1 MPIHPKRVLLIGVR
15 VLVLAGFLF
24 SLLIPAP
31 VWAGGAQPALPGAA
45 SLQPEEETPV
55 QLAAEVVNM
64 TIRPATEADNALVRL
79 NPKTYSL
86 QRQGPVWYPAIA
98 ETQADFTLRN
108 PTGLE
113 VSLPILFPLASALET
128 VDWNLNPRYM
138 VPRLESFQVTVDG
151 KPIAYMVSEL
161 PNPKGPDLP
170 LLPWA
175 SFPVAFPAGAET
187 HIRLSYLFPLLPSMT
202 GIEMALYYVFSSAA
216 GWAGPV
222 NSTELV
228 LNLPYPA
235 SADTLA
241 GMPPGDLRL
250 PPYYRPSLRA
260 ELPSGLV
267 LEGNQARWTWQEREP
282 GAGEDFTIWL
292 LQPDR
297 WQELEAARAAVQ
309 ASPRDGHA
317 WLDLASSYYFLS
329 WPSFDQPLSIFSSS
343 YLSVC
348 FQSFRKAASML
359 PDHPAAHAGLALA
372 ALAPHMAEAD
382 ASAQEF
388 QFVQD
393 ELRIATQLD
402 ARDPTWA
409 KKAGSSGRLLAIL
422 KGVVNLYDK
431 KSATATAASTAEQTA
446 HPVLQATVTPT
457 PTRLPTPTLLCSPT
471 PPPVPTASPVAT
483 AGTSGNGQSTL
494 IVVAAG
500 VVIGLALAVFL
511 ALKRKRKQG
520 IESRE

>member
-1 MPIHPKRVLLIGVR
+1 MLLLSRKLLWSGIKC
-15 VLVLAGFLF
+15 LVLSCVIASMLVP
-24 SLLIPAP
+24 IPAQ
-31 VWAGGAQPALPGAA
+31 AGGAQPVLPGGS
-45 SLQPEEETPV
+45 SLQPGEATLV
-55 QLAAEVVNM
+55 QLEAEVVTM
-64 TIRPATEADNALVRL
+64 TVRPATEADNTLVRL
-79 NPKTYSL
+79 TPKAYTL
-86 QRQGPVWYPAIA
+86 QFIRPVWFPAIA
-98 ETQADFTLRN
+98 EVQADFTFKN
-108 PTGLE
+108 PTGQAL
-113 VSLPILFPLASALET
+113 SLSTWFPLASALEN
-128 VDWNLNPRYM
+128 VDWISHPQKA
-138 VPRLESFQVTVDG
+138 VPRIESFEASVDG
-151 KPIAYMVSEL
+151 NLVNYTVSEQ
-161 PNPKGPDLP
+161 PNPNGFDQPA
-170 LLPWA
+170 LPWA
-175 SFPVAFPAGAET
+175 SFLVTFPSRSET
-187 HIRLSYLFPLLPSMT
+187 RIHLSYRLPLVPSMT
-202 GIEMALYYVFSSAA
+202 ANEMALYYVFHTGA

-222 NSTELV
+222 GRTELV

-241 GMPPGDLRL
+241 GIPPGDLRL

-267 LEGNQARWTWQEREP
+267 LEGNQARWTWLEREP
-282 GAGEDFTIWL
+282 GVGEDFTIWL

-297 WQELEAARAAVQ
+297 WQALEAARAAVQ
-309 ASPRDGHA
+309 ASPRDGQA
-317 WLDLASSYYFLS
+317 WLDMASSYYFLS

-359 PDHPAAHAGLALA
+359 PDHPAAHAGLALVT
-372 ALAPHMAEAD
+372 LAPHMAEAD

-431 KSATATAASTAEQTA
+431 KSASATAASTAEQTT

-457 PTRLPTPTLLCSPT
+457 PTRRPTPTLLWSPT
-471 PPPVPTASPVAT
+471 PPPVPTASPVAI
-483 AGTSGNGQSTL
+483 AGTSRNGQSTL